1 MTISLVGSDTV
12 QSLSGSSIAFTHGIT
27 ILENDIVFVCVS
39 NNSSKSITGL
49 DGFTSDFSE
58 TFASSR
64 YTVLS
69 KVAGA
74 SEPATYTFTM
84 SGSDRYNAILFVLR
98 GANTSSIYDVAP
110 LLANMTDGNSLTATA
125 NSITTSNNNSLV
137 LFTASIDNSAS
148 DSIGSFT
155 NGFSSF
161 VEHDNTRQAHSI
173 ASKTQTTA
181 GAVGNTSATINTTR
195 QHHAMMF
202 AINEA
207 AAASY
212 AIDST
217 PSEIRKTESF
227 NVTVSNPATVPT
239 TLNSGIKIN
248 GAAGGTLAPSAV
260 SGSGPYTLT
269 FTWPIDRA
277 GKIDPTGYTFDV
289 TVDAE
294 TATTGTIPLLP
305 PTGYSYVDLGTIDTG
320 TEIATQYASA
330 AIESTG
336 QVIYES
342 TSNPDNRP
350 VTVLDDTAWI
360 LAGGAV
366 TQDQTIQVSAVEAD
380 GTGGGFETL
389 TFQAP
394 VVGNIPVITLTGSTP
409 VAVEQGTSYVDAGA
423 TASDVEDGDITG
435 SIVVGGDTVNP
446 SIAGSYVITYD
457 VTDSDGNDAVQ
468 VTRTVNVA
476 DTIAPVITLTGD
488 AIVNL
493 VVDQD
498 TYTEQGATWTDAID
512 GIGAAVVGGDTV
524 DMSTIGAYV
533 VTYDVTDAA
542 GNAAT
547 QVTRTVNVTAA
558 PVVTITFA
566 APEGLNIRWGGSFT
580 LEVEHD
586 DGTTSLANVPYNAP
600 AGWETQNVDSLP
612 NETLTQSFVELAKT
626 DPKLLYTASVG
637 DMLAF
642 TSFAGFS
649 VDGQTVPTGNNAS
662 GYYQFWDETND
673 VWTARSRFVTDE
685 SGVLTYAAGI
695 PLDGRTNFQ
704 TVAEY
709 LRSTGSYNSSQT
721 NAIIKEWLVSEGYY
735 KQLNQALYDYLE
747 GLGYSGS
754 LTQKLAKWRVS

>member
-1 MTISLVGSDTV
+1 MAITLVGSDTFH
-12 QSLSGSSIAFTHGIT
+12 SASTDTITFTHGLT
-27 ILENDIVFVCVS
+27 IQENDVVFACIS
-39 NNSSKSITGL
+39 NNATKSVTGL
-49 DGFTSDFSE
+49 DGFTSDFGELFS
-58 TFASSR
+58 TAR
-64 YTVLS
+64 YSVLH

-84 SGSDRYNAILFVLR
+84 NGTDRVNGILFVLR
-98 GANTSSIYDVAP
+98 GADTSSIYDVAP
-110 LLANMTDGNSLTATA
+110 LLANMTDANSATATA
-125 NSITTSNNNSLV
+125 NSITTSNDNSYV
-137 LFTASIDNSAS
+137 LFTVSVDATSTDSFSAY
-148 DSIGSFT
+148 T
-155 NGFSSF
+155 NGFSEIASR
-161 VEHDNTRQAHSI
+161 DNTSQAHAI
-173 ASKTQTTA
+173 AAKTQATA
-181 GAVGNTSATINTTR
+181 GAVGSTSATISGAR
-195 QHHAMMF
+195 AHHALMF

-207 AAASY
+207 SAASY
-212 AIDST
+212 TIDST

-239 TLNSGIKIN
+239 TGNSGIKIN

-260 SGSGPYTLT
+260 SGSGPYTLD

-320 TEIATQYASA
+320 TEIATQYTSA
-330 AIESTG
+330 EFDPTG

-366 TQDQTIQVSAVEAD
+366 TQDQTIQVAVIEASGSA
-380 GTGGGFETL
+380 GSFETL

-446 SIAGSYVITYD
+446 NAAGSYVITYD

-476 DTIAPVITLTGD
+476 DTTAPVITLTGD

-580 LEVEHD
+580 LEVQHD
-586 DGTTSLANVPYNAP
+586 DGTTSLSNVPYNAP

-612 NETLTQSFVELAKT
+612 NEALTQSFVELAKT
-626 DPKLLYTASVG
+626 DPSLLYTASVG

-685 SGVLTYAAGI
+685 SGVLT
-695 PLDGRTNFQ
+695 F
-704 TVAEY
+704 V
-709 LRSTGSYNSSQT
+709 
-721 NAIIKEWLVSEGYY
+721 VSVGEGTIT
-735 KQLNQALYDYLE
+735 DMVTD
-747 GLGYSGS
+747 SGS
-754 LTQKLAKWRVS
+754 NIVTDMVN